1 MACYHFHAEIISR
14 GHGKSAVAVSAYISG
29 EKLRDIYEGR
39 IHDRSYRQD
48 VVHTEIM
55 LPPKAPDELL
65 DRQTLLNELNRA
77 EKRNDAQM
85 ARYIDLA
92 LPKELSLSEQVALVR
107 EFVQVNFI
115 RYGLCADIGIHQGKL
130 DEDRKP
136 TSIEPVLE
144 RSDNRHAH
152 IMIPLRPLDECG
164 FCVTKRQTRF
174 MNHPSFLISLRESWA
189 YLQNREFE
197 RRRLSVR
204 VSHESLAA
212 QGINREPTKH
222 LGAATMALEL
232 RGVQT
237 DRGDIY
243 REIMQRNRER
253 EERRQK
259 HRNRNR
265 DRQRSR

>member
-1 MACYHFHAEIISR
+1 MACYHFHTEIISR
-14 GHGKSAVAVSAYISG
+14 GHGKSATAVSAYISG
-29 EKLRDIYEGR
+29 EKLRDIYEGQ

-48 VVHTEIM
+48 VVHKEIL
-55 LPPKAPDELL
+55 LPPKAPGELL

-107 EFVQVNFI
+107 DFIQVNFT

-136 TSIEPVLE
+136 TSIEPVSE
-144 RSDNRHAH
+144 RSDNCHAH
-152 IMIPLRPLDECG
+152 IMLPLRPLDEHG
-164 FCVTKRQTRF
+164 FCSTKHQTRF
-174 MNHPSFLISLRESWA
+174 MNRRSFLITLRESWA
-189 YLQNREFE
+189 NLQNREFE

-212 QGINREPTKH
+212 QGIDCEPTKH
-222 LGAATMALEL
+222 LGAGAMAMEL
-232 RGVQT
+232 RGVRT
-237 DRGDIY
+237 DRGDLY
-243 REIMQRNRER
+243 REIIARNRER
-253 EERRQK
+253 EKKREHIKMQ
-259 HRNRNR
+259 
-265 DRQRSR
+265 QRKRGRGR

>member
-14 GHGKSAVAVSAYISG
+14 GHGKSAPAVSAYISG

-48 VVHTEIM
+48 VVHKEIL

-65 DRQTLLNELNRA
+65 DRQTLLNELDRA

-92 LPKELSLSEQVALVR
+92 LPKELSLSEQVALVK
-107 EFVQVNFI
+107 EFVQVNFT
-115 RYGLCADIGIHQGKL
+115 RHGLCADIGIHQGKL

-136 TSIEPVLE
+136 TNIEPVFE

-152 IMIPLRPLDECG
+152 IMIPFRPLDESG
-164 FCVTKRQTRF
+164 FCSTKRQTRF
-174 MNHPSFLISLRESWA
+174 MNSPAFLITLRESWA
-189 YLQNREFE
+189 NLQNREFQ

-212 QGINREPTKH
+212 QGIDREPTKH
-222 LGAATMALEL
+222 LGAGTMALEL

-237 DRGDIY
+237 DRGDMY
-243 REIMQRNRER
+243 REIIAHNREQEKVR
-253 EERRQK
+253 ERIRRRQRE
-259 HRNRNR
+259 HGRGR
-265 DRQRSR
+265 